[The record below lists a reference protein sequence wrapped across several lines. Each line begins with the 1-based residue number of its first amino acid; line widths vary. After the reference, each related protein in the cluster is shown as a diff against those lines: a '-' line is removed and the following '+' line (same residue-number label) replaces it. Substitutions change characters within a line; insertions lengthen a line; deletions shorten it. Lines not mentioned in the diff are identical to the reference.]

1 MAAKVSL
8 LANAQWRIQATVTL
22 MQAAVTKM
30 GNKIQDEDLQMLM
43 AAADVDSSGSI
54 DYEEFVAATVNLSKL
69 EKEENFLQASLAALH
84 ICVHTLLR
92 QRHQQTRAGLCFSQA
107 RPTRVC
113 TLQS

>member
-1 MAAKVSL
+1 MVVRFSL
-8 LANAQWRIQATVTL
+8 LAFAQWRMLAAATP

-69 EKEENFLQASLAALH
+69 EKEENFMQASLAALH
-84 ICVHTLLR
+84 TCAHTLL
-92 QRHQQTRAGLCFSQA
+92 H
-107 RPTRVC
+107 
-113 TLQS
+113 